1 MKKKEQEPDY
11 KSYVEKKK
19 IPIIILD
26 PQWHELFPN
35 DAKSSAIK
43 QYEKKLNELL
53 KEQGKLVN
61 DIKDLKKL
69 KMKLMNQIVAN
80 MGDGSD
86 DSDNRKKGKKQEISQ
101 KMILDINEQLEDKND
116 ALIDLPYKIRDV
128 NEQLVIECLKYWYTL
143 LKDNTSDI
151 HKLEK
156 WIIMAREELKR
167 KLLIKQEKEE
177 INEKVYSY
185 MHNLLGHDVINKFD
199 QSFVDEGSDS
209 E

>member
-1 MKKKEQEPDY
+1 MKKKEQELDY

-35 DAKSSAIK
+35 DAKTSVIK
-43 QYEKKLNELL
+43 QLEKKLNDLL

-61 DIKDLKKL
+61 EIKDLKKL

-80 MGDGSD
+80 MGEGSD
-86 DSDNRKKGKKQEISQ
+86 ETSERKKGKKQEVSQ
-101 KMILDINEQLEDKND
+101 KMILDINGQLDEKND
-116 ALIDLPYKIRDV
+116 TLIDLPYRIREV
-128 NEQLVIECLKYWYTL
+128 NELLVIECLKYWYSL

-151 HKLEK
+151 HKLDK
-156 WIIMAREELKR
+156 WITMAREELKR